1 MSAGARVA
9 SPPAA
14 GPGLLTVRL
23 VLILVLALVVR
34 VGAIGYAHQRGI
46 GPVIGD
52 AITYHSLARH
62 LAAGDG
68 YLNQGRYDNPHP
80 PLYPFLL
87 SLLYRVT
94 GPNPIAGAGLQVAL
108 DLCGTLALAW
118 ITRRLTGSRASAE
131 LAALMFALWPGAI
144 MVNVM
149 LYTEP
154 LFTLLLVLAVGTGML
169 MERTGSVR
177 WGVWTGL
184 LLGLSALTRQTTLY
198 FLIPYLAIAH
208 LVRRG
213 RPPGILKARI
223 AAALVFVLAL
233 VPWSAREKIVNGR
246 VTWIQDYSGHNL
258 WIGNHV
264 PYSGRPLDR
273 AVLSGVYRQLGP
285 AAADDQVVNRAL
297 AQLAIR
303 EMRADPVGTA
313 ILWVKKFWRFMFV
326 DPVGGHPW
334 IRVALTLG
342 LAAVYLAAFRGA
354 RALPPGSGPA
364 LGVLLGMFVYLA
376 GVHTATLVH
385 IRLAEP
391 AKPLAFALAAHGV
404 TTWWSRRAKA
414 SG

>member
-1 MSAGARVA
+1 MSATAPR
-9 SPPAA
+9 
-14 GPGLLTVRL
+14 LLTTRL
-23 VLILVLALVVR
+23 LLILALALLVR
-34 VGAIGYAHQRGI
+34 VCAIGVAQQRHI

-52 AITYHSLARH
+52 AITYQSLATH

-87 SLLYRVT
+87 SLVYRVT
-94 GPNPIAGAGLQVAL
+94 GPNPLVGVALQVVF
-108 DLCGTLALAW
+108 DLLGTLALAW
-118 ITRRLTGSRASAE
+118 VTLLLTRSIASAE
-131 LAALMFALWPGAI
+131 LAALLYALWPGAFLL
-144 MVNVM
+144 NVM

-154 LFTLLLVLAVGTGML
+154 LFTMLLVLAVGTGIL
-169 MERTGSVR
+169 MENRGSVM
-177 WGVWTGL
+177 WGIATGL
-184 LLGLSALTRQTTLY
+184 LLGLTALTRQTTLY

-233 VPWSAREKIVNGR
+233 VPWSAREQRVNGR

-264 PYSGRPLDR
+264 PFSGRPLDR
-273 AVLSGVYRQLGP
+273 PVLNGVYRDLGP
-285 AAADDQVVNRAL
+285 AAVDDQVVNRAL

-303 EMRADPVGTA
+303 EMKADPVGTA

-326 DPVGGHPW
+326 DPVGDHPW
-334 IRVALTLG
+334 IRVALTLA
-342 LAAVYLAAFRGA
+342 LAASYLAAWFGV

-364 LGVLLGMFVYLA
+364 LGFLLGMFVYFA

-385 IRLAEP
+385 VRLAEP
-391 AKPLAFALAAHGV
+391 ARPLVFALAAHGL
-404 TTWWSRRAKA
+404 TTGWARRGKPA
-414 SG
+414 G